1 MNNMITRKEI
11 LSKAFND
18 CLHEM
23 YATAQPEAD
32 WDNLIEEY
40 RTGKISKNDS
50 IYDRHYLSMDEF
62 LYIRDK
68 YKEAYNIKSHWKED
82 IEVLEDYL
90 TNGGNKDKY
99 IEDYEDEHGRHP
111 GYRSYE
117 EVPPLKEQI
126 LAIMK
131 DFDCSEV
138 AANVGEQI
146 YNKVMETIKSCKDY
160 YKFDREENDFNIQTS
175 LGPSPC
181 VDMGIVKKWWKD
193 NYNYDVEIEER
204 NPKLFWYRD
213 NGYTDEDLAEEF
225 DSENWKEIVDKE
237 WEEEKAEKERQHQ
250 ERLAEFKKQMEN
262 EQNN

>member
-1 MNNMITRKEI
+1 MITRKEI
-11 LSKAFND
+11 LTNAFNA
-18 CLHEM
+18 CFREM
-23 YATAQPEAD
+23 YAKAQPEAD

-40 RTGKISKNDS
+40 KTGKIKKNES
-50 IYDRHYLSMDEF
+50 IYDRHYLSIDEF

-68 YKEAYNIKSHWKED
+68 YKEAYNIKSHWKEY

-90 TNGGNKDKY
+90 VNGGNKDKY
-99 IEDYEDEHGRHP
+99 IKDWEDEHGHHP

-131 DFDCSEV
+131 DFDCSEC

-160 YKFDREENDFNIQTS
+160 YRFDREEDDFDCNIA
-175 LGPSPC
+175 LGASPC
-181 VDMGIVKKWWKD
+181 TDAETVKKWWKD
-193 NYNYDVEIEER
+193 NYNYDVEIEEH

-237 WEEEKAEKERQHQ
+237 WEEEKAERERQKQ
-250 ERLAEFKKQMEN
+250 ERLSEFKKQMED
-262 EQNN
+262 EKNN

>member
-1 MNNMITRKEI
+1 MNNMITRREI

-18 CLHEM
+18 CFREM
-23 YATAQPEAD
+23 YAKAQPEAD
-32 WDNLIEEY
+32 WDNLIEEC

-90 TNGGNKDKY
+90 QKGGNKDKY
-99 IEDYEDEHGRHP
+99 IDDWEDEHGHHP

-131 DFDCSEV
+131 DFDCSEA

-160 YKFDREENDFNIQTS
+160 YKFDREEEEFNVHTS

-181 VDMGIVKKWWKD
+181 IDMETVKKWWKD
-193 NYNYDVEIEER
+193 NYDYDVEIEEH
-204 NPKLFWYRD
+204 NPLLFWYID
-213 NGYTDEDLAEEF
+213 NGYTDEDLAYEF

-237 WEEEKAEKERQHQ
+237 WEEEKAEKERQKQ